1 MRSDKMGFSYSTPFS
16 VCVLSTEPDRAR
28 GLQGPMQG
36 ELLAKYEN
44 LAE

>member
-28 GLQGPMQG
+28 GLQG